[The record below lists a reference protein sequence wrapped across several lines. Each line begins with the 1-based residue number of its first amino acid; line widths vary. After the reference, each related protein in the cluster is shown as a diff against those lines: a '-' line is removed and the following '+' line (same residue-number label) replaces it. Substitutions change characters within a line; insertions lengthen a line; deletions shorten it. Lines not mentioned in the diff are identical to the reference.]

1 MLRLFA
7 RVPRPSAGVRAFAA
21 STKKGRAAAKKAAL
35 TNAEEEVPTDP
46 AASPST
52 STATT
57 ATTAAP
63 AAKSTPLGL
72 ALRHIETTFGKGAL
86 MKLGAHRAGVPADV
100 ISTGSLSLDLAL
112 GIGGLPRGRVVEIY
126 GPESSGKTTLALHV
140 IAEAQRRGGKCT
152 LIDAENA
159 LDPLYAKSL
168 GVNVD
173 ELYVSQPDCNYY
185 YYFFFFNSIH
195 HFFFFSGGE
204 QALEICD
211 TLVKSGGMDVI
222 VIDSVAAL
230 VPRAELEGEMGDT
243 HMGLQARMMSQA
255 LRKIT
260 SNLGKANCLVI
271 FLNQIRMKIGVMF
284 GNPETT
290 PGGQALRFFS
300 SIRLDIRRTGK
311 LTRGDEQIG
320 NQVKVKVIKNK
331 MAPPFKEVEIDV
343 EFGKGFRKES
353 ELITLAVQ
361 YGLVKKAGA
370 WYSLDGKPMGQGRE
384 GATAFLMANKDIAV
398 KMEADVRKAHQEATA
413 QAESQ
418 EADKAEG
425 DDEGQEMA
433 EEGKA

>member
-1 MLRLFA
+1 
-7 RVPRPSAGVRAFAA
+7 
-21 STKKGRAAAKKAAL
+21 
-35 TNAEEEVPTDP
+35 
-46 AASPST
+46 
-52 STATT
+52 
-57 ATTAAP
+57 
-63 AAKSTPLGL
+63 
-72 ALRHIETTFGKGAL
+72 
-86 MKLGAHRAGVPADV
+86 
-100 ISTGSLSLDLAL
+100 
-112 GIGGLPRGRVVEIY
+112 
-126 GPESSGKTTLALHV
+126 
-140 IAEAQRRGGKCT
+140 
-152 LIDAENA
+152 
-159 LDPLYAKSL
+159 
-168 GVNVD
+168 
-173 ELYVSQPDCNYY
+173 
-185 YYFFFFNSIH
+185 
-195 HFFFFSGGE
+195 
-204 QALEICD
+204 
-211 TLVKSGGMDVI
+211 MDVI

-311 LTRGDEQIG
+311 LTKGDEQIG

-384 GATAFLMANKDIAV
+384 GATAFLLANKDIAV

-418 EADKAEG
+418 ETEG
-425 DDEGQEMA
+425 KDDGVEDDEMT
-433 EEGKA
+433 EEAKA